1 MEEEAWDKTPVE
13 GVDAIV
19 AVGQAV
25 DNWVD
30 TDILQVAVV
39 WRLHASV

>member
-30 TDILQVAVV
+30 TDTLQVAGV